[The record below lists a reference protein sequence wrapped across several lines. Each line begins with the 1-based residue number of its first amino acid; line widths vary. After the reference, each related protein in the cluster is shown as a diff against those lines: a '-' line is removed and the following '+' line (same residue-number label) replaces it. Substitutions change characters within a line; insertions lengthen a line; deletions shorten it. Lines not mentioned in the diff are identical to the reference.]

1 MVTNRAGGFLNGITV
16 TVIAAVVIV
25 ACEAL
30 AWPFGDFPL
39 NDDWTYAIGV
49 KNLVDT
55 GKFTITAWTLAGA
68 VFSVFSAALLCKIFG
83 FSFHVLRIYNFLLGL
98 NCVFITGFLSRGAG
112 AGWLPILFSALVLFT
127 NPLYFCLVNSFMM
140 DIPTASLLVTSAALL
155 YLSWQNQGARRG
167 WFVASGS
174 LFATLAVSNREVTV
188 LFPVAYLLLGIL
200 LFLLQKARK
209 LADYKGVSLAE
220 SAAPLLLSS
229 VAIALHGWWIVN
241 VSGVPFCM
249 LVEQTYLTQ
258 SMVAGPGRY
267 LLSCLFALMRL
278 FVYLGLLMLPVS
290 ALAAPRLLRIPQGK
304 AAKILAA
311 MTVELLI
318 LLPLA
323 LKLSNNTMP
332 LGDNI
337 IYDFGLGPMILNMGE
352 LGPKGLPEY
361 RSSPILWEIVT
372 AFSGIG
378 LALLL
383 GCFGAIFLV
392 LKERFLRGGWQHK
405 HSLITLLLL
414 FSGIYIVM
422 ICARGFFD
430 RYLILLLL
438 PGIIMLNFHDTPA
451 TTSGVETQKSMDST
465 LKTAATGASFPV
477 KCLSLLTAAGS
488 AAVFAFYSVAG
499 TRDYF
504 QWNAAR
510 WSVLYPAVEH
520 QKLDPADI
528 DGGYEFNGWYIYEP
542 GNKVIDVTK
551 NDQRQGNDKYVL
563 TVRKLPGY
571 KVLKKVEFDSLLWGP
586 GHAVY
591 FQEKVPVQNN
601 QEAER

>member
-1 MVTNRAGGFLNGITV
+1 M
-16 TVIAAVVIV
+16 IAAFVIV
-25 ACEAL
+25 ACELL
-30 AWPFGDFPL
+30 AWPVGDFPL
-39 NDDWTYAIGV
+39 NDDWTYAVGV

-68 VFSVFSAALLCKIFG
+68 VFSVVSAALICKILA
-83 FSFHVLRIYNFLLGL
+83 FSFHVLRIYNLLLGL
-98 NCVFITGFLSRGAG
+98 NCVFMTGFLSRRAG
-112 AGWLPILFSALVLFT
+112 GDWLPILFSALVLFT

-155 YLSWQNQGARRG
+155 YLSWKNQGTRRG
-167 WFVASGS
+167 LLVAGGS

-188 LFPVAYLLLGIL
+188 LFPVAYLLYGIL
-200 LFLLQKARK
+200 LFLLQKARR
-209 LADYKGVSLAE
+209 LVDYKGVSLPE
-220 SAAPLLLSS
+220 SVAPLLLSS

-249 LVEQTYLTQ
+249 LVEQAYLAQ
-258 SMVAGPGRY
+258 SMAGGPGPY

-278 FVYLGLLMLPVS
+278 FVYLGLLLLPVS
-290 ALAAPRLLRIPQGK
+290 ALAAPRLLRLPQGK

-318 LLPLA
+318 LLPIA
-323 LKLSNNTMP
+323 LKVSNNTMP

-337 IYDFGLGPMILNMGE
+337 IYDFGLGPMILNMGN
-352 LGPKGLPEY
+352 LGAKVPPDY
-361 RSSPILWEIVT
+361 RSSPLLWEIVT

-405 HSLITLLLL
+405 HSMIALLLL
-414 FSGIYIVM
+414 FSGIYITM

-438 PGIIMLNFHDTPA
+438 PGIIMLNFHDAPA
-451 TTSGVETQKSMDST
+451 ASGEASVQQKPVDS
-465 LKTAATGASFPV
+465 KSRAAAPGASNTI
-477 KCLSLLTAAGS
+477 KWLSLLTAAGS

-510 WSVLYPAVEH
+510 WSVLYPAIEQ

-542 GNKVIDVTK
+542 GNKLIDVTK
-551 NDQRQGNDKYVL
+551 NDQRKGNDKYVL
-563 TVRKLPGY
+563 TVSELPGY
-571 KVLKKVEFDSLLWGP
+571 RVLKKVEFDSLLWKSGR
-586 GHAVY
+586 ALY
-591 FQEKVPVQNN
+591 FQEKVPAQTNH
-601 QEAER
+601 EKKL